1 MEVLVHSPVLFLK
14 TTYLMYNNVLQINEQ
29 QLGEFVY
36 RHQNNLF
43 SDTSLTT
50 LHSRLQ
56 YTATI
61 LAQSLTNI

>member
-50 LHSRLQ
+50 LRSRLQ